1 MRCIS
6 HCSVCTLAH
15 RALPVI
21 MAFEVEARRCAPCR
35 KETRM
40 SGSLSSGGSKF
51 VVVALAAALL
61 WLPGCATVSA
71 PSATGAEAPLEVVH
85 GEDGEA
91 HAKRVFVYQSH
102 VADAL
107 LDRYPLREDFVAA
120 EPALLEA
127 ESRMTDA
134 CGPLARAVVRHME
147 GRKQSVKQKLK
158 VARSLDGCE
167 LAARRVEVMMQLPPS
182 GGLVATGGP

>member
-1 MRCIS
+1 MRCVS
-6 HCSVCTLAH
+6 HCSAHTLAQ
-15 RALPVI
+15 RAQPAI

-51 VVVALAAALL
+51 VVVALVAALL

-71 PSATGAEAPLEVVH
+71 PFDTGAAATVAVVP

-120 EPALLEA
+120 EPALLQA
-127 ESRMTDA
+127 ESHMTDA

-167 LAARRVEVMMQLPPS
+167 SAARRVEVMMQLPPS
-182 GGLVATGGP
+182 GGLVANGGP

>member
-1 MRCIS
+1 
-6 HCSVCTLAH
+6 
-15 RALPVI
+15 
-21 MAFEVEARRCAPCR
+21 
-35 KETRM
+35 M
-40 SGSLSSGGSKF
+40 SDSLSSCWSKL

-71 PSATGAEAPLEVVH
+71 PPATGATAPLAVVH
-85 GEDGEA
+85 DEDGEA

-120 EPALLEA
+120 EPALVEA

-158 VARSLDGCE
+158 VARSLNGCE
-167 LAARRVEVMMQLPPS
+167 SAARRVEVMMQLPPS
-182 GGLVATGGP
+182 SGLVASGGT